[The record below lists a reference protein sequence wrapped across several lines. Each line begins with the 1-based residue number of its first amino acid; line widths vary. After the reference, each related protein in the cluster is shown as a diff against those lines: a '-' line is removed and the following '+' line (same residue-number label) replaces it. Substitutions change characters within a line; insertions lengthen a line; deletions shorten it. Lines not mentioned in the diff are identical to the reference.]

1 MFLLALVLYF
11 LPTLGDITKVKEQ
24 KEKPKQ
30 NKNQG
35 QTTSNRERAQN
46 NMKFKNYMMHDA
58 KTHMM
63 HDLMHKNGSILSQ
76 FWKLT
81 KKIRN
86 WAKPPILK
94 P

>member
-11 LPTLGDITKVKEQ
+11 LPTLGAMTKVKEK

-35 QTTSNRERAQN
+35 QTASNRVRVQN

-58 KTHMM
+58 KTHIM
-63 HDLMHKNGSILSQ
+63 HDLMHKNSSILSQ
-76 FWKLT
+76 F
-81 KKIRN
+81 
-86 WAKPPILK
+86 
-94 P
+94 